1 MRKLLNYLTKPIG
14 LELVKPLGVRSK
26 ARHQFLTYAYS
37 QEGQSPNRK
46 LISLALKAIERAFKE
61 RIDTSGCNPQAPDF
75 QHFNQYP
82 GEHYRLL
89 KALSSC
95 LAPKTVVEIGTY
107 TGMGTTSIY
116 QGLSEQS
123 EIVTFDIVKWDSFE
137 THLNSDV
144 FNSRRITQRLSDL
157 SIEENFL
164 QFKSL
169 LGKAELIFC
178 DGPKNGRFE
187 AAFLHL
193 LKTLPADEGLR
204 ILMLDDIHFPNMIDL
219 WRSIRSPKLD
229 ITSFGHFSGTGLVD
243 LSGGLELSPD

>member
-14 LELVKPLGVRSK
+14 LELVKPLGVRSR

-107 TGMGTTSIY
+107 TGM
-116 QGLSEQS
+116 
-123 EIVTFDIVKWDSFE
+123 
-137 THLNSDV
+137 
-144 FNSRRITQRLSDL
+144 
-157 SIEENFL
+157 
-164 QFKSL
+164 
-169 LGKAELIFC
+169 
-178 DGPKNGRFE
+178 
-187 AAFLHL
+187 
-193 LKTLPADEGLR
+193 
-204 ILMLDDIHFPNMIDL
+204 
-219 WRSIRSPKLD
+219 
-229 ITSFGHFSGTGLVD
+229 
-243 LSGGLELSPD
+243 

>member
-1 MRKLLNYLTKPIG
+1 
-14 LELVKPLGVRSK
+14 
-26 ARHQFLTYAYS
+26 
-37 QEGQSPNRK
+37 
-46 LISLALKAIERAFKE
+46 
-61 RIDTSGCNPQAPDF
+61 
-75 QHFNQYP
+75 
-82 GEHYRLL
+82 
-89 KALSSC
+89 
-95 LAPKTVVEIGTY
+95 
-107 TGMGTTSIY
+107 MGTTSIY

-137 THLNSDV
+137 THLSSDV

-157 SIEENFL
+157 SIEENFV